1 MTLVKFTDGKVE
13 MLDSKIIFN
22 CTKKLKSQVQA
33 LAKIKNVPMNSIVA
47 DAVAAVIAERQADI
61 ERVMK
66 LDDEYAQ
73 KFSQI
78 TLDLNENATDTI
90 VANVN
95 TPATP
100 SQDVLDF
107 ECCDVATP
115 DDVPAEGTTD
125 TPVAVEHNPKN

>member
-22 CTKKLKSQVQA
+22 CTKKFKSQVQA

-95 TPATP
+95 TPA
-100 SQDVLDF
+100 
-107 ECCDVATP
+107 AP
-115 DDVPAEGTTD
+115 DDVPAEGTPD
-125 TPVAVEHNPKN
+125 TPVAVEHKPKN